1 MGIGLFDELH
11 LKLINLEFKLSQQPF
26 QTEVSQ
32 LLQLIIH
39 SLYSQKEIFLREL
52 ISNSSDALD
61 KLRYISLTDPKMKS
75 FTFDPKINLEFSE
88 GDNPTLTLT
97 DTGIGM
103 SKKDL
108 EDNLGTIAKS
118 GTKNFLS
125 KLSGDAKKDSN
136 LIGQFG
142 VGFYSSFM
150 VADKVEVSSKK
161 SGSKQAWKWIS
172 DGKSGFEIIKDV
184 KEVNGTTIVL
194 HLNDEGKEF
203 ASKWK
208 IENLITKYSDHID
221 SPIFLTY
228 EDTEYD
234 KDGKEKNK
242 GIKTEQVNDAKAFWT
257 RSKSEIKKKEYKE
270 FYKGF
275 SSDMDDTFDWVHFR
289 AEGNL
294 EFVILF
300 FIPKKASPDIF
311 RADYQSGV
319 KLYVNRVF
327 ITDDDKELLPPWL
340 RFVKGIID
348 SSDLPLNVSREILQ
362 QNRVMAKIK
371 SNSVKKILDRLKTI
385 AGNKEKYAEFY
396 GEYGR
401 LIKEGVYQDFEHK
414 DALTELLRFKSTK
427 DDGLVSLR
435 EYVERMREDQKSI
448 YYITGQNQVSL
459 KNSPLLEM
467 YQKKDVEVLL
477 LDDEIDEIIISSVPK
492 YDEKDL
498 KSVNRSGAADD
509 FSEESDKDMEKSLQ
523 PVIKK
528 IKKVLGDKVKDVKLS
543 NRLSDSPS
551 CIVADENDPTA
562 QMQEMMKS
570 MGQMDMPAIKPILEI
585 NPTHDIVLKMKEK
598 TKQKSFDSIA
608 LLLFE
613 QALIQEGV
621 KLEDTSGFVAR
632 LNKVISE
639 TL

>member
-1 MGIGLFDELH
+1 MAQ
-11 LKLINLEFKLSQQPF
+11 KPF

-32 LLQLIIH
+32 LLKLIIH
-39 SLYSQKEIFLREL
+39 SLYSHKEIFLREL

-61 KLRYISLTDPKMKS
+61 KLRYLTLTKDEYKSMKFEPKVS
-75 FTFDPKINLEFSE
+75 IDFVE
-88 GDNPTLTLT
+88 GDNPTLTIT

-103 SKKDL
+103 SKKEL
-108 EDNLGTIAKS
+108 EDNLGTIARS

-125 KLSGDAKKDSN
+125 KLSGDAKKDSQ

-150 VADKVEVSSKK
+150 VADKVEVASKK
-161 SGSKQAWKWIS
+161 VGNKEAWRWVS
-172 DGKSGFEIIKDV
+172 DGQTGFEIKKDV
-184 KEVNGTTIVL
+184 KKETGTSIVM
-194 HLNDEGKEF
+194 HLNEEGKEF
-203 ASKWK
+203 ASRWR
-208 IENLITKYSDHID
+208 IESLVKKYSDHID

-234 KDGKEKNK
+234 KDGKEKSK
-242 GIKTEQVNDAKAFWT
+242 GLKTEQINDAKAFWT
-257 RSKSEIKKKEYKE
+257 RSKTEIKKKEYKE

-275 SSDMDDTFDWVHFR
+275 SSDMDDPFDWVHFR

-435 EYVERMREDQKSI
+435 EYVDRMREDQKSI

-467 YQKKDVEVLL
+467 YQKKDIEVLL

-509 FSEESDKDMEKSLQ
+509 FSEESDKDVEKSLQ

-585 NPTHDIVLKMKEK
+585 NPTHDIVVKMKEK

-632 LNKVISE
+632 LNKVISD

>member
-1 MGIGLFDELH
+1 LAQ
-11 LKLINLEFKLSQQPF
+11 KQF

-32 LLQLIIH
+32 LLKLIIH
-39 SLYSQKEIFLREL
+39 SLYSHKEIFLREL

-61 KLRYISLTDPKMKS
+61 KLRYLTLTKDDYKSMK
-75 FTFDPKINLEFSE
+75 FDPKISLEFLE
-88 GDNPTLTLT
+88 GDEPTLTIT

-103 SKKDL
+103 SKKEL
-108 EDNLGTIAKS
+108 EDNLGTIARS

-125 KLSGDAKKDSN
+125 KLSGDAKKDSQ

-150 VADKVEVSSKK
+150 VADKVEVASKK
-161 SGSKQAWKWIS
+161 AGNKEAWRWVS
-172 DGKSGFEIIKDV
+172 DGQSGFEIKKDIK
-184 KEVNGTTIVL
+184 KEIGTSITL
-194 HLNDEGKEF
+194 HLNEEGKEF
-203 ASKWK
+203 ASRWR
-208 IENLITKYSDHID
+208 IESLVKKYSDHID

-228 EDTEYD
+228 TDTEYD
-234 KDGKEKNK
+234 KDGKEKSK

-257 RSKSEIKKKEYKE
+257 RSKTEIKKKEYKE
-270 FYKGF
+270 FYKSF
-275 SSDMDDTFDWVHFR
+275 SNDMEEPFDWVHFR

-362 QNRVMAKIK
+362 QNRIMAKIR

-385 AGNKEKYAEFY
+385 AGNKEKYADFY
-396 GEYGR
+396 DQYGR

-414 DALTELLRFKSTK
+414 EALTELLRFKSTK

-435 EYVERMREDQKSI
+435 EYAERMREDQKSI
-448 YYITGQNQVSL
+448 YYITGQNQISL

-467 YQKKDVEVLL
+467 YNKKDIEVLI

-509 FSEESDKDMEKSLQ
+509 FSEESDKDTEKSLQ

-528 IKKVLGDKVKDVKLS
+528 MKKVLGDKVKDIKLS

-585 NPTHDIVLKMKEK
+585 NPSHDIVVKLKEK

-621 KLEDTSGFVAR
+621 KLEDPAGFVDR
-632 LNKVISE
+632 LNNVIAD

>member
-1 MGIGLFDELH
+1 M
-11 LKLINLEFKLSQQPF
+11 SQQPF

-32 LLQLIIH
+32 LLKLIIH
-39 SLYSQKEIFLREL
+39 SLYSHKEIFLREL

-61 KLRYISLTDPKMKS
+61 KLRYMTLTKEDLKSLK
-75 FTFDPKINLEFSE
+75 FDPKISLEFRE
-88 GDNPTLTLT
+88 GDSPTLTIT
-97 DTGIGM
+97 DTGVGM
-103 SKKDL
+103 SKKEL
-108 EDNLGTIAKS
+108 EDNLGTIARS

-125 KLSGDAKKDSN
+125 KLSGDAKKDSQ

-150 VADKVEVSSKK
+150 VADKVEVASKK
-161 SGSKQAWKWIS
+161 AGNKESWRWIS
-172 DGKSGFEIIKDV
+172 DGQSGFEIKKDV
-184 KEVNGTTIVL
+184 KKDHGTSIVL
-194 HLNDEGKEF
+194 HLNEEGKEF
-203 ASKWK
+203 ASRWRIDSLVK
-208 IENLITKYSDHID
+208 KYSDHID

-228 EDTEYD
+228 DEIDYD
-234 KDGKEKNK
+234 KDGKEKSK
-242 GIKTEQVNDAKAFWT
+242 KPKTEQINDAKAFWT
-257 RSKSEIKKKEYKE
+257 RSKNEIKNKEYKE
-270 FYKGF
+270 FYKSF
-275 SSDMDDTFDWVHFR
+275 SNDMDDPFDWVHFR

-300 FIPKKASPDIF
+300 FIPKKASPDIY

-362 QNRVMAKIK
+362 QNRIMAKIR

-385 AGNKEKYAEFY
+385 SGDKVKYAEFFKQ
-396 GEYGR
+396 YGR

-414 DALTELLRFKSTK
+414 EALTELLRFKSTK
-427 DDGLVSLR
+427 DENLVSLR
-435 EYVERMREDQKSI
+435 DYVGRMRDDQKSI
-448 YYITGQNQVSL
+448 YYITGQNKVSL
-459 KNSPLLEM
+459 NNSPLLEM
-467 YQKKDVEVLL
+467 YRKKDIEVLL

-509 FSEESDKDMEKSLQ
+509 FSEEKNKDAEKSLK

-528 IKKVLGDKVKDVKLS
+528 MKKLLDDKVKDIKIS
-543 NRLSDSPS
+543 NRLSGSPS

-562 QMQEMMKS
+562 QMQEMMRS
-570 MGQMDMPAIKPILEI
+570 MGQMDMPEIKPILEI
-585 NPTHDIVLKMKEK
+585 NPNHDIVIKLKEK
-598 TKQKSFDSIA
+598 TKQKAFDDIA
-608 LLLFE
+608 LLLYE
-613 QALIQEGV
+613 QALIQEGI
-621 KLEDTSGFVAR
+621 KLKDTSGFVER
-632 LNKVISE
+632 LNKVIVGN
-639 TL
+639 L